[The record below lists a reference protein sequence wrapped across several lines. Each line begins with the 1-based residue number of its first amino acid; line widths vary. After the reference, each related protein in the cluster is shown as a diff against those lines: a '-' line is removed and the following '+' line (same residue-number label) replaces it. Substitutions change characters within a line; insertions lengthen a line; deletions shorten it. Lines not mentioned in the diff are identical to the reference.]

1 MTKRTMLIFMLM
13 SRIFPVFLIMI
24 GVIIMLLY
32 LLIMIL
38 MPCLQL
44 APLMLMVEVGL
55 GVIMLFLMCLGK
67 YALVQLLFIKHV
79 MLLLYCHVKML
90 K

>member
-1 MTKRTMLIFMLM
+1 MLLF
-13 SRIFPVFLIMI
+13 MI

-44 APLMLMVEVGL
+44 APLMLMVEIDL
-55 GVIMLFLMCLGK
+55 GIIMLFLIRLGK
-67 YALVQLLFIKHV
+67 YALVQLLFTKHV
-79 MLLLYCHVKML
+79 MPLLYCHVKML

>member
-1 MTKRTMLIFMLM
+1 
-13 SRIFPVFLIMI
+13 MI

-55 GVIMLFLMCLGK
+55 GEIMLFLMR
-67 YALVQLLFIKHV
+67 
-79 MLLLYCHVKML
+79 L
-90 K
+90 KSMHWSNYYLSDM

>member
-1 MTKRTMLIFMLM
+1 MM
-13 SRIFPVFLIMI
+13 
-24 GVIIMLLY
+24 Y
-32 LLIMIL
+32 LIL

-55 GVIMLFLMCLGK
+55 GVIILFLMRLGK

-79 MLLLYCHVKML
+79 ILLLYCHVKRL

>member
-1 MTKRTMLIFMLM
+1 MLIFMLM
-13 SRIFPVFLIMI
+13 SRILQMLLIMI

-55 GVIMLFLMCLGK
+55 GVIFPC
-67 YALVQLLFIKHV
+67 A
-79 MLLLYCHVKML
+79 
-90 K
+90 